1 MDALLAHRPYVF
13 SATMCRTPSPRFQVR
28 LSISES
34 TILSPTI
41 IDRAHTG
48 IGIGTAPPP
57 LPPSRTTKS
66 DAILAARTHDLD
78 TLRATR
84 ALLCNHHRQR
94 DHMDGD
100 DDDDDDDDR
109 RRREGDR
116 IFSPGLVGC
125 GGA

>member
-1 MDALLAHRPYVF
+1 
-13 SATMCRTPSPRFQVR
+13 MCTTPNPRFQAT

-34 TILSPTI
+34 MMLSPTS

-48 IGIGTAPPP
+48 IGIGTAPLP

-66 DAILAARTHDLD
+66 DVILAARTHDLD
-78 TLRATR
+78 TLRTTR

-94 DHMDGD
+94 VHMDG
-100 DDDDDDDDR
+100 DDDDDDDR

-116 IFSPGLVGC
+116 VFSPGLVAC
-125 GGA
+125 GGV